1 VFINESLGQA
11 TLTQP
16 CRDMLAAI
24 SAPLADFGAIVT
36 FGGGETRFVTL
47 KNLHFVDQF
56 GL

>member
-1 VFINESLGQA
+1 MLINESLAQA

-24 SAPLADFGAIVT
+24 SAPLTDFGAIVT

-47 KNLHFVDQF
+47 KDLHFVDQF